1 MDLSFTQKKSIRK
14 NFGKLSKSLSIP
26 NLIEV
31 QKNSYDKFLTSKSHE
46 QNESELEKGIEKVFK
61 SIFPIEDGTEKSTL
75 EYISYKLEK
84 PKFDV
89 LECKQ
94 RSLTYSGSLKANLR
108 LVVYEIDQ
116 ENNTK
121 QILSAKEQEVFIGE
135 LPLMTPSGTFVVN
148 GVERVVVNQMH
159 RSPGVFFDHDKGK
172 THSSGKLLFNCRI
185 IPGRGSWLDIEFD
198 PKDLLYFRIDRKKKL
213 PITTILYALG
223 FNQEKI
229 INTFFTVNKLSYDK
243 ESKMWSL
250 SFNPDDYKRPI
261 KLPHDLIDAK
271 NKKKILQKGEKLNFV
286 IAKKLQEK
294 NLREILI
301 SNNELLGKYV
311 KNDIKD
317 KEGNIIIESGHNF
330 DSDNLQKIVSSEIHN
345 LEIINIDP
353 INKGPYLLETLKIDK
368 NRSKNDALNDIY
380 KVLRPGEAPTIEIAE
395 EVFKNLYFNK
405 ERYDLSEV
413 GRVKLNSKLNLKTSN
428 TQTILNSSDIIEI
441 IRFMLDLRDGKGEV
455 DDIDHLGNRRVRS
468 VGELVENQFRIGLL
482 RTERTVK
489 EKMSTFLEIESAMPQ
504 DLINA
509 KPITTSLKDFFATS
523 QLSQF
528 MDQTNPLSEITHKRR
543 VSALGPGGLTR
554 ERAGFEVRD
563 VHPTHYGRICPIET
577 PEGPNIGLINSLATY
592 CRVNKFGYI
601 ESPYKKVVNGKVTN
615 EIKYLSAIEEEKY
628 TIAQANAPL
637 KKDGSFEEELVAC
650 RKRPKFSAF
659 VKRKY

>member
-1 MDLSFTQKKSIRK
+1 MQLSFTEKKNIRK
-14 NFGKLSKSLSIP
+14 SFGKLKESLSIP

-31 QKNSYDKFLTSKSHE
+31 QKNSYNEFLKSKSVNE
-46 QNESELEKGIEKVFK
+46 QLSELSKGIDKVFK
-61 SIFPIEDGTEKSTL
+61 SIFPIEDGNDKSTL

-89 LECKQ
+89 IECKQ
-94 RSLTYSGSLKANLR
+94 RSLSYSAALKATLR
-108 LVVYEIDQ
+108 LVVYDIDN

-121 QILSAKEQEVFIGE
+121 QILSAKEQEVFIGD
-135 LPLMTPSGTFVVN
+135 LPLMTPSATFITN

-172 THSSGKLLFNCRI
+172 THASGKLLFSCRI
-185 IPGRGSWLDIEFD
+185 IPGRGSWLDFEFD
-198 PKDLLYFRIDRKKKL
+198 PKDILYFRIDRKKKL
-213 PITTILYALG
+213 PISTILFALG
-223 FNQEKI
+223 FTKDKI
-229 INTFFTVNKLSYDK
+229 IETFYNTSKYSYDDTLK
-243 ESKMWSL
+243 KWTTE
-250 SFNPDDYKRPI
+250 FNPENFRRPI
-261 KLPHDLIDAK
+261 KLSFDLLDAK
-271 NKKKILQKGEKLNFV
+271 NNKKILSKGEKLNII

-294 NLREILI
+294 GLKTIVVSNDEII
-301 SNNELLGKYV
+301 GKYLA
-311 KNDIKD
+311 KDIKD
-317 KEGNIIIESGHNF
+317 KSGELLLGAGFDITEENIEKIIANQVK
-330 DSDNLQKIVSSEIHN
+330 NLFIV
-345 LEIINIDP
+345 NIDP
-353 INKGPYLLETLKIDK
+353 INKGPYILETLKIDK
-368 NRSKNDALNDIY
+368 NLNKSDALNDIY
-380 KVLRPGEAPTIEIAE
+380 KVLRPGEAPSTEIAQE
-395 EVFKNLYFNK
+395 IFNNLYFKK

-413 GRVKLNSKLNLKTSN
+413 GRVKLNSKLNLSSSLKKTVLESD
-428 TQTILNSSDIIEI
+428 DIIAI
-441 IRFMLDLRDGKGEV
+441 IKFMLDLRDGRGDV

-482 RTERTVK
+482 RMERTVK
-489 EKMSTFLEIESAMPQ
+489 EKMTTFLEIESAMPQ

-601 ESPYKKVVNGKVTN
+601 ESPYKKVVNGKVSS
-615 EIKYLSAIEEEKY
+615 EIKYLSAIEEEKF
-628 TIAQANAPL
+628 TILYGVSINPYL
-637 KKDGSFEEELVAC
+637 LILE
-650 RKRPKFSAF
+650 
-659 VKRKY
+659 